1 MSHQIKTVYVV
12 HHSHTDIGYT
22 DLQERVI
29 DTQTDYIRTVLDLMS
44 KPENA
49 DFRWNCE
56 TLFCVEEF
64 FKSASEAQKEA
75 FFRLAA
81 EGKIGL
87 SANYLNFTDL
97 VDCQA
102 YGERLA
108 QWQARLAPHG
118 AAMKTAMMADING
131 ISMGYRD
138 AMLDNGVEFLF
149 ANVHCHH
156 GMYPLYRNQTA
167 FFWENAAGKRLL
179 VWNGEHY
186 NLGNVLGFKPNNSS
200 NFMIRDRLGL
210 DEVDA
215 DAVEALHRGLEDY
228 LNSCESQGYP
238 YDFIISAV
246 SGVFSDNAP
255 PETEIL
261 RTIQGY
267 NARYGG
273 EVLVRMVSLQEL
285 YAAIAPGLTGA
296 PVYRGDWTDWWANG
310 VGSTPYAVK
319 HYLDARR
326 RYQLCRRLDED
337 AAEKYPALYAAAQDN
352 LLLYAEHTWGH
363 SSTIINPCDTMVLNL
378 DMRKNSYASKAHEA
392 ASRMLDHIAAER
404 GDVLRYYSLAG
415 TIRACG
421 VNTRPGKRL
430 VEFFIESQ
438 AIQGIEVRGEA
449 GQILPCQVSPHS
461 RGRSVR
467 FTDDFQPG
475 EEKTYT
481 FRAVPVPKEL
491 NNTRQCYMGSE
502 LVRDIINTYE
512 PVSCRLPYEVNNHW
526 FRLRYRVHEGVV
538 SLIDK
543 RTGRELLGR
552 GEAPLFTP
560 LYEVTP
566 VTGSGEGGPCWGE
579 HERRLLGRNIR
590 GKHSRLYA
598 GELEEVTC
606 TERGPVFT
614 QIRLRYSLPGTVR
627 ADVYV
632 KLYEDMPRIDFRL
645 ELGKTLSTDIESV
658 FMPLSLDLPESAL
671 YLCKGGKEAFRP
683 GVDQLPGTCMEFYMS
698 DEGLAYVSPEGS
710 ALIAARDTP
719 LFYMGEMR
727 HHPIRLCDN
736 KEENN
741 RRPVYSWIMN
751 NNWETNFKM
760 DLSGFCEYCY
770 SLWLG
775 DETSPED
782 AMDALR
788 ENCFDPCVLVV
799 GQE

>member
-1 MSHQIKTVYVV
+1 MPKIKTVYVV

-29 DTQTDYIRTVLDLMS
+29 DTQADYIRTVLDVMAR
-44 KPENA
+44 PENA

-64 FKSASEAQKEA
+64 FKSATGEQKDA
-75 FFRLAA
+75 FFRLAS

-97 VDCQA
+97 LDCQV

-108 QWQARLAPHG
+108 QWQERLAAHG

-156 GMYPLYRNQTA
+156 GMYPLHQNQTA
-167 FFWENAAGKRLL
+167 FFWENAEGKRLL

-186 NLGNVLGFKPNNSS
+186 NLGNVLGIKPNHSS

-210 DEVDA
+210 EEVSP
-215 DAVEALHRGLEDY
+215 DAVEALHRGLTDY
-228 LNSCESQGYP
+228 LDSCESQGYP
-238 YDFIISAV
+238 YDFILTSV

-255 PETEIL
+255 PEPEIL
-261 RTIQGY
+261 RTIQAY
-267 NARYGG
+267 NDKYGDA
-273 EVLVRMVSLQEL
+273 VRLQMVSLQEL
-285 YAAIAPGLTGA
+285 YAAIGPRLADA

-319 HYLDARR
+319 HYLDARH
-326 RYQLCRRLDED
+326 RYQLCRRLDRD

-363 SSTIINPCDTMVLNL
+363 SSTITNPYDTMVLNL
-378 DMRKNSYASKAHEA
+378 DMRKNGYASKAHEA
-392 ASRMLDHIAAER
+392 ASRMLNHIAVER
-404 GDVLRYYSLAG
+404 GDVLRYYSLDG
-415 TIRACG
+415 TVRACD
-421 VNTRPGKRL
+421 VSTRPGRRL

-438 AIQGIEVRGEA
+438 AIQGIEIRDAVGRV
-449 GQILPCQVSPHS
+449 IPCQVSPHP

-481 FRAVPVPKEL
+481 YRAVPVPKEL

-502 LVRDIINTYE
+502 LIRDIVNGYD
-512 PVSCRLPYEVNNHW
+512 PVSYRLPYEVGNHW
-526 FRLRYRVHEGVV
+526 FHLRYRPHEGVT

-543 RTGRELLGR
+543 RTGRELLGK
-552 GEAPLFTP
+552 GAAPFFTP
-560 LYEVTP
+560 IYEVTP
-566 VTGSGEGGPCWGE
+566 ITGHGEGGPCWE
-579 HERRLLGRNIR
+579 EQERRFMGRNIR

-598 GELEEVTC
+598 GELEEVAC
-606 TERGPVFT
+606 MERGPVFT
-614 QIRLRYSLPGTVR
+614 LLRLRYSLPGTVR
-627 ADVYV
+627 ADVFL

-645 ELGKTLSTDIESV
+645 ELGKTISSDIESV
-658 FMPLSLDLPESAL
+658 FLPLSLDLPDSQL
-671 YLCKGGKEAFRP
+671 YLRKGGKEAFRP
-683 GVDQLPGTCMEFYMS
+683 GVDQIPGTCMEFYMS
-698 DEGLAYVSPEGS
+698 DDGLAYVSPEGS
-710 ALIAARDTP
+710 ALVAARDTA
-719 LFYMGEMR
+719 LVYMGEMR
-727 HHPIRLCDN
+727 HHPIRLCDG
-736 KEENN
+736 KEANN

-775 DETSPED
+775 SETDPEK
-782 AMDALR
+782 AMDELR

-799 GQE
+799 S